1 MDRGPV
7 VIRRRLGS
15 ALKQLRVNKNLQ
27 LEHVAKVLEVSPA
40 KLSRLE
46 TGQVAPKIRDVRDL
60 LEEYG
65 APADV
70 RDQIMVWA
78 DGAKERGW
86 WEPVNAAPPGDLN
99 LFISL
104 EAEAKALKIYS
115 ICVPGLVQTREYAS
129 MVIAGMAPHNNREQH
144 ERLVDIRLQ
153 RQEVLNDVRGDVEP
167 LGLQVILDEAALYRG
182 PADGDIMKIQIEE
195 LIKRSK
201 FRNIEIRIF
210 PFAAGYGEAISM
222 FSIFESRSGDAPVV
236 CVESTGTDS
245 YYDTARELTKYE
257 AIWHVM
263 WAKAAGPAESVELMQ
278 ASLKRW
284 TGMHTQ

>member
-46 TGQVAPKIRDVRDL
+46 TGQVAPKTRDVRDL
-60 LEEYG
+60 LEEYD

-70 RDQIMVWA
+70 REQIMVWA

-86 WEPVNAAPPGDLN
+86 WEPVNAAPAGDLN

-104 EAEAKALKIYS
+104 EAEAKALKVYS
-115 ICVPGLVQTREYAS
+115 ICIPGLLQTREYAS
-129 MVIAGMAPHNNREQH
+129 MVIAGMAPHNTREQH

-153 RQEVLNDVRGDVEP
+153 RQAVLCDVRGDVEP
-167 LGLQVILDEAALYRG
+167 LRLQVILDEAALYRG
-182 PADGDIMKIQIEE
+182 PAGGDVMKHQIED

-201 FRNIEIRIF
+201 LGNVEIRIF

-236 CVESTGTDS
+236 CVESTGADN
-245 YYDTARELTKYE
+245 YYDTARERAKYE
-257 AIWHVM
+257 AIWNAM
-263 WAKAAGPAESVELMQ
+263 WARAAGPDESVELMWP
-278 ASLKRW
+278 SLKRW
-284 TGMHTQ
+284 TNAQTE